1 MSARAQKGG
10 DMAHRG
16 DIAASR
22 CAEHRRGC
30 HPEAGEPIR
39 CVPAHEAD
47 AMPSWRPPGFHF
59 MPNAVQRL
67 SLAAAMTT
75 AALAALPAEASGS
88 HARPGGSAGECAL
101 FEHGF
106 EFLDAIHWDGFDLD
120 GQLMPGGGNGQPIEW
135 RTSGGYTIKID
146 RHTITVTDA
155 LGRNTVQHWGD
166 PHENLNGKH
175 IKDWGGAPGWDGS
188 RRTLRLGDGSQLT
201 MTATGAHGLVLE
213 TSIYD
218 GDQELHLYNATN
230 TIRHHG
236 TNPVGARDGELH
248 DRCRQRRRHLP
259 QRLQRGCRVQPRRL
273 ERHARHD
280 RRLRQSEPGERS
292 LRRPAPRPHLSARP
306 PRGSAMLLVPTCRWD
321 PRRGT
326 A

>member
-1 MSARAQKGG
+1 
-10 DMAHRG
+10 
-16 DIAASR
+16 
-22 CAEHRRGC
+22 
-30 HPEAGEPIR
+30 
-39 CVPAHEAD
+39 
-47 AMPSWRPPGFHF
+47 
-59 MPNAVQRL
+59 
-67 SLAAAMTT
+67 MTT

-236 TNPVGARDGELH
+236 TNPVGARCREATQHDGETASFTT
-248 DRCRQRRRHLP
+248 DAGSGVATYRNVYNEDAAFN
-259 QRLQRGCRVQPRRL
+259 RV
-273 ERHARHD
+273 D
-280 RRLRQSEPGERS
+280 SNV
-292 LRRPAPRPHLSARP
+292 
-306 PRGSAMLLVPTCRWD
+306 MLGTTGGFANPNQVNDLFDD
-321 PRRGT
+321 PRLGHT
-326 A
+326 